1 MDLILVI
8 VIAVLALAVGACVAF
23 LITSKR
29 KADSTDQLIEEQ
41 KRLQSENS
49 SLLSKVEEAD
59 KNVETLSSTLNS
71 TSQELVEAKNNLEKL
86 NAQLNEKEREFEQ
99 NLSSLNTKLSLISG
113 DDNNSEAL
121 KQFEALQEEILKYK
135 KKITDLEKEIE
146 DLQDEVDDAEDNA
159 KKFKRRL
166 EEKTLECNELEGN
179 VREFTQKNEDLQE
192 ELKKKS
198 EELRQRVAELDL
210 KITSLD
216 FVKEILTAKVFDDTN
231 YSQLEQK
238 VNSLSEFVEN
248 DLRLQEAKLT
258 KSGIPGLAR
267 KLMTGIDD
275 SSVERWSIYQKK
287 TWIQGKK
294 AIAFVGEFSAG
305 KTSIVNRILQD
316 NDKNATGL
324 PVSAKATTAIPTYIS
339 QGPKLEFTFITPS
352 NIRKKISEKTF
363 KQVNKEVLDQIE
375 GISALIKYFV
385 MTYRNPALEEISILD
400 TPGFNSND
408 SEDAIRTS
416 EVINECDALFWVM
429 DVNAGEINNSSRA
442 VIKKYLN
449 IPLFIVINKTDTKA
463 PSEVEKAKQKIARTL
478 ANDGIKVE
486 DFILFG
492 HNVPISTILS
502 VISSKVIHKGDQD
515 NFIRTIRDNMKGVY
529 EILKNET
536 TKANNE
542 KNKCQQQSDQL
553 QYEYDNNCNQ
563 LIYIAERVSEIGRQK
578 ETWLG
583 LGKDVWQM
591 SIEEKQELDDLCQ
604 NQLDKYVKDLKKLST
619 KQKSNA
625 SKSES
630 VSTKYSDLK
639 ASAQEFA
646 ELSQRFIRYAKEFQ
660 NITKNN

>member
-8 VIAVLALAVGACVAF
+8 VIAVLALAVGACAAF

-29 KADSTDQLIEEQ
+29 KTGNTDPLIEEQ

-49 SLLSKVEEAD
+49 SLHSKVKEAD

-71 TSQELVEAKNNLEKL
+71 TSQELVEAKKNLEKL
-86 NAQLNEKEREFEQ
+86 NAQLSEKEREFEQ

-121 KQFEALQEEILKYK
+121 KQFEALQEEIFKYK

-166 EEKTLECNELEGN
+166 EEKIQECNELEGN
-179 VREFTQKNEDLQE
+179 VREFSKKNEDLEE

-198 EELRQRVAELDL
+198 EELRQRVVELDL

-258 KSGIPGLAR
+258 KSGIPGLAK
-267 KLMTGIDD
+267 KLMAGIDD

-352 NIRKKISEKTF
+352 NVRKKISEKTF

-463 PSEVEKAKQKIARTL
+463 PSEVEKAKQKIASTL

-492 HNVPISTILS
+492 HNVPISIILS

-553 QYEYDNNCNQ
+553 QYEYDKNCDQ
-563 LIYIAERVSEIGRQK
+563 LIYIAERVSEIGHQK
-578 ETWLG
+578 GTWLG

-591 SIEEKQELDDLCQ
+591 SIEEKKELDDLCH
-604 NQLDKYVKDLKKLST
+604 NQLDRYVKDLKKLST

-639 ASAQEFA
+639 VSAQEFA